1 MKTLVIFAHPNMET
15 ASIANKIIF
24 NELVKSEDIEVRQ
37 LYALYPDFKIDV
49 EAEQSALVSAD
60 LIIFQ
65 YPFHW
70 YSMPGLLKEWLDKVF
85 LYGFAYGREGNQLKG
100 KALLISTTIG
110 GPESSYQQD
119 GHNSFTVEEF
129 LKPLQQ
135 TARFTGL
142 CFNQPIVSHEMVYVP
157 DVHNRVEIEARAHLH
172 AQRLLAF
179 IDSKRDSLAA

>member
-1 MKTLVIFAHPNMET
+1 MKTLVIFAHPNIET
-15 ASIANKIIF
+15 ASIANKIIL

-37 LYALYPDFKIDV
+37 LYALYPDFKINV

-100 KALLISTTIG
+100 KDLLISTTIG

-119 GHNSFTVEEF
+119 GHNSFTVAEF
-129 LKPLQQ
+129 LKPLRQ
-135 TARFTGL
+135 TARLTGL
-142 CFNQPIVSHEMVYVP
+142 RFNQPIVSHEMVYVP
-157 DVHNRVEIEARAHLH
+157 DVHNRVEIEARAHQH
-172 AQRLLAF
+172 AQRLLDF